1 MQTQTPP
8 DKRPEREASAPQ
20 LPRVV
25 GVQLDGSD
33 HVEYVTIGRLHL
45 DIGDDVLVTNRRGRR
60 IGMVVTRPRG
70 ATRFEVDRGLGRVQR
85 IADRADVQRV
95 ESARTHE
102 RDDIVACIH
111 VVRQHR
117 LKLKIITAERGNDG
131 KVLVYFAADD
141 RQDVRELGRLFS
153 QELHMR
159 VDLKEV
165 SPRDEAKVIGAVGP
179 CGREL
184 CCSTFLKVPG
194 GVSLKMAKAQGLSPH
209 PSRLAGMCGRLK
221 CCLKYEYATY
231 LDLGKAL
238 PALGAQVE
246 SVKAEG
252 TVVRQNLLKQTVV
265 VRDRDGSEA
274 EVTLEDLVA
283 KKAP

>member
-1 MQTQTPP
+1 MEPQAAPS
-8 DKRPEREASAPQ
+8 KRPEREGPPS

-33 HVEYVTIGRLHL
+33 HVEYVTIGRLTL

-60 IGMVVTRPRG
+60 VGMVVTRPRS
-70 ATRFEVDRGLGRVQR
+70 ATPFEAQRGLGRVQR
-85 IADRADVQRV
+85 IAEHSDVQRV
-95 ESARTHE
+95 ETGRTFE
-102 RDDIVACIH
+102 RDDLAACVIIARRSGLNMK
-111 VVRQHR
+111 V
-117 LKLKIITAERGNDG
+117 ITAERGNDG
-131 KVLVYFAADD
+131 RVFVYLAAPDKLD
-141 RQDVRELGRLFS
+141 TRELGRLFT
-153 QELHMR
+153 QEMHMR
-159 VDLKEV
+159 VEVKEV
-165 SPRDEAKVIGAVGP
+165 SQRDEAKVVGACGP

-184 CCSTFLKVPG
+184 CCSTFLRVPG

-221 CCLKYEYATY
+221 CCLKYEYDTY
-231 LDLGKAL
+231 LGLGKAL
-238 PALGAQVE
+238 PGLGIQVE

-265 VRDRDGSEA
+265 IRDKDGAET

-283 KKAP
+283 KKGN